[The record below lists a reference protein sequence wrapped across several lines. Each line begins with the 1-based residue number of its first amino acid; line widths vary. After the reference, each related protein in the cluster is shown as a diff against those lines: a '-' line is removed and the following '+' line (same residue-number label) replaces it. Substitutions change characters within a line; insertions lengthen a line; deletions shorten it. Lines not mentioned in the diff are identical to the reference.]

1 MNKLYEQ
8 IIFRDDDSPELNASN
23 LNRISQ
29 AIEDIDNRV
38 VKGYAGA
45 VQASLLIEQMN
56 QIKDDTVAQAN
67 AVLSET
73 ETVAQNAEASAQA
86 ALASEENALTYKNDA
101 EAAAALA
108 RETAENIGAI
118 IVPKG
123 SVLFENLPDL
133 ASMAVGDM
141 YNILNDFVTTADFII
156 GAGFPYPLGTNVYKT
171 QGGLLDVFAGAV
183 RVDNDTIKYNSNGQ
197 LTLALDDAE
206 SEGF

>member
-1 MNKLYEQ
+1 MEKVYQKIDFVNNTT
-8 IIFRDDDSPELNASN
+8 PALNADN
-23 LNRISQ
+23 LNAISE
-29 AIEDIDNRV
+29 ALNEIDTRV
-38 VKGYAGA
+38 AKGYAGA
-45 VQASLLIEQMN
+45 VQASLLIDQMN

-67 AVLSET
+67 AVLSGT

-123 SVLFENLPDL
+123 SVLFENLPNL

-156 GAGFPYPLGTNVYKT
+156 GVGFPYPLGTNVYKT

-183 RVDNDTIKYNSNGQ
+183 RVDNDTIKYNAAGQ

>member
-73 ETVAQNAEASAQA
+73 ETVAQNAETSAQA

-123 SVLFENLPDL
+123 SVLFEIFL
-133 ASMAVGDM
+133 
-141 YNILNDFVTTADFII
+141 IWH
-156 GAGFPYPLGTNVYKT
+156 
-171 QGGLLDVFAGAV
+171 QW
-183 RVDNDTIKYNSNGQ
+183 Q
-197 LTLALDDAE
+197 
-206 SEGF
+206 